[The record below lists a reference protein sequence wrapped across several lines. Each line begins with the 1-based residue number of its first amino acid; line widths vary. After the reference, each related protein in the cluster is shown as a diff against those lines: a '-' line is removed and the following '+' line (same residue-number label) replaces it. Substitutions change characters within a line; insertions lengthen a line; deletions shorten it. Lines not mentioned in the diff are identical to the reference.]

1 MVVVGARLAVLSG
14 FQQHVGVIQ
23 VNVFVLN
30 LVSDGFAV
38 GCRGTLHVVYLAVA
52 VAHLVA
58 DLASERLVLGWYAL
72 FQTLVLRRGRVIFA
86 YLVAAVGSFEL
97 LLHAARR
104 EKHSGSARQDCHG
117 RYFLYR
123 VVHCAV
129 LCCRW
134 GSISKQR

>member
-1 MVVVGARLAVLSG
+1 MIEVGASLAVLSG

-23 VNVFVLN
+23 VHVLV
-30 LVSDGFAV
+30 LDFVSDGLSV
-38 GCRGTLHVVYLAVA
+38 GGRGTLHVVYLAVA

-58 DLASERLVLGWYAL
+58 DLASESLVLGWYAL

-104 EKHSGSARQDCHG
+104 EKHSGSACQDCHG
-117 RYFLYR
+117 HDFLYR

-134 GSISKQR
+134 GYEKQR